1 MPLKPLHH
9 DFQMY
14 QFHSGHPLQIQNLTF
29 TLSTPEPILIIDSLK
44 TIYRTIS
51 LAEFEKCNRVSKRY
65 QCHFEKVYSKS
76 THNNCLAKLF
86 LGDFHLIHDV
96 CPFVIAS
103 QEKETIQEIAL
114 NKFTIRSPRA
124 PTQVTINCKDP
135 QENSELVVIGTQ
147 TLKLPS
153 HTSCLMNTKNHV
165 IFSSVSIV
173 MDDMLFYK
181 PSTYTL
187 EQFLFDG
194 LSHQDVPALTSL
206 VRELQ
211 EQEPLKD
218 LSIRDVQVAWR
229 KNKDSQFNFFMRFK
243 VELVILAILTL
254 LAVTLP
260 VYCFFKWKK
269 NLTNREQE
277 RRVMFQERPIVIA
290 PPAQQALEMQPL
302 VRQGTLSRD
311 ISPRPTAPPLRQAP
325 NLNLSLSDL
334 PHVIGQ

>member
-1 MPLKPLHH
+1 MNGNGGPYYNMNGGGGGNNYHPGGPPLPYGIPMHPQHHPMGRHHH
-9 DFQMY
+9 DDNADE
-14 QFHSGHPLQIQNLTF
+14 HDEP
-29 TLSTPEPILIIDSLK
+29 TPIC
-44 TIYRTIS
+44 R
-51 LAEFEKCNRVSKRY
+51 CRVLY
-65 QCHFEKVYSKS
+65 
-76 THNNCLAKLF
+76 
-86 LGDFHLIHDV
+86 LGSAVPH
-96 CPFVIAS
+96 
-103 QEKETIQEIAL
+103 
-114 NKFTIRSPRA
+114 
-124 PTQVTINCKDP
+124 VTK
-135 QENSELVVIGTQ
+135 
-147 TLKLPS
+147 
-153 HTSCLMNTKNHV
+153 
-165 IFSSVSIV
+165 
-173 MDDMLFYK
+173 
-181 PSTYTL
+181 
-187 EQFLFDG
+187 DG
-194 LSHQDVPALTSL
+194 LQGI
-206 VRELQ
+206 
-211 EQEPLKD
+211 QEPLKE